1 MLVLADTLKSKVHTV
16 EDALSWAQ
24 KILECASDNYTVTLV
39 EKHGQPQGRFSTDE
53 SKSEPLQLDEIPP

>member
-16 EDALSWAQ
+16 EDVLSWAQ

-39 EKHGQPQGRFSTDE
+39 EKHGQQQGRFSTDE
-53 SKSEPLQLDEIPP
+53 